1 MSFLS
6 NAVSNRP
13 LVLLC
18 ARLLV
23 RGAMAWSIP
32 QFGVDDLKFVLFG
45 TGIKSF
51 VHHEQTPIAP
61 AFGNGL
67 TVLRRAAQRRLPS

>member
-6 NAVSNRP
+6 NTVRNRP

-23 RGAMAWSIP
+23 QGAMAWSIP

-45 TGIKSF
+45 TSSRSTA
-51 VHHEQTPIAP
+51 HREQAPIAP

-67 TVLRRAAQRRLPS
+67 TVLRRSGQRRLPS

>member
-45 TGIKSF
+45 TGIKS
-51 VHHEQTPIAP
+51 VQHEQTPIAP

>member
-6 NAVSNRP
+6 DAIGNRQ

-23 RGAMAWSIP
+23 QGAMGHRS
-32 QFGVDDLKFVLFG
+32 DRCRHCTLFREYV
-45 TGIKSF
+45 I
-51 VHHEQTPIAP
+51 VWQ
-61 AFGNGL
+61 L
-67 TVLRRAAQRRLPS
+67 

>member
-45 TGIKSF
+45 TGIKSAQ
-51 VHHEQTPIAP
+51 HEQTPIAP

-67 TVLRRAAQRRLPS
+67 TVLRRARQRRLPS